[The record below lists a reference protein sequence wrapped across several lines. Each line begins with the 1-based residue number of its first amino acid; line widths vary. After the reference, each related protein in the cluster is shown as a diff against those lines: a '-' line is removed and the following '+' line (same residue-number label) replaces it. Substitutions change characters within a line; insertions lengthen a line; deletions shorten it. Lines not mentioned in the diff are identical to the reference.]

1 MIKIEIFRTSAGR
14 ISGYTIRGHHG
25 EYVTDI
31 VCAGVS
37 SLAQTALLGIER
49 HLHREMDYEVAS
61 GDLKMKLKGVPD
73 DLTEAIL
80 ETMVLGLAE
89 ISTLYPKDV
98 HISEVQEVES

>member
-1 MIKIEIFRTSAGR
+1 MIKIEIFRNQGGKV
-14 ISGYTIRGHHG
+14 SGFKVQGHHG
-25 EYVTDI
+25 EYGTDI

>member
-25 EYVTDI
+25 ERGTDI

-37 SLAQTALLGIER
+37 SLGQAALLGIGR
-49 HLHREMDYEVAS
+49 HLHREVEYEVAS
-61 GDLKMKLKGVPD
+61 GDLRMKLKGVPD

-89 ISTLYPKDV
+89 IAKLYPKAV
-98 HISEVQEVES
+98 HISEIQEVES